1 MSSRR
6 DCSTRI
12 VRTRLTGVRGEHT
25 DSQMGVDRCITSS
38 SGQVLVLPIRDVEV
52 GLGVTVLLSQTE
64 INNVDLVAAL
74 ADTHEE
80 VVRLDITVDEGL
92 GVNVLNARD
101 QLISEEKDGLQGEFS
116 VAEVE
121 EVLQAGSEEIEDHGI
136 VVTLGTEP
144 ADKGDTDTTSKGL
157 VNTSFIFEL
166 RVLGLDALELDGNL
180 FTRDDVGSEVNVA
193 EGATTDFTTDTI
205 FITDA
210 KILQEEKVS
219 TPFFIT

>member
-1 MSSRR
+1 M
-6 DCSTRI
+6 
-12 VRTRLTGVRGEHT
+12 
-25 DSQMGVDRCITSS
+25 
-38 SGQVLVLPIRDVEV
+38 

-121 EVLQAGSEEIEDHGI
+121 EVLQAGSKKIEDHGI